1 MNRTALLLAAA
12 AGMTQPAAAP
22 AAPAVPAA
30 DAPVPDCVAAWRD
43 LRFGMFVHWGPVS
56 LKGTE
61 IGWSRGAQVPS
72 SVYDQLY
79 TQFNPE
85 QFDADAWAKTA
96 ADAGMKYLVITS
108 KHHDGFCLWP
118 SKATDYHIGNSPFKR
133 DVLKELA
140 AACKRHGVRFGTYYS
155 ICDWRHPDYPLDS
168 PGGGKKK
175 AQSDMPRYVEYLK
188 AQTRELIESYGPL
201 VTMWF
206 DGEWEQPWT
215 RELGNDLY
223 AYLKKLQPDLTIN
236 NRVSKGRQGME
247 GVTKDAHLNAGDYDT
262 PEQKVGGFNRARPW
276 ETCMTICQQWAW
288 KPNDAMKSR
297 EECLR
302 TLLRTVGGDGN
313 LLFNV
318 GPMPDGRIEPRQV
331 ERLREM
337 GGWLKKFGDGVY
349 GARGGPFKP
358 GRWGASTCRK
368 DKVFIYVMDW
378 PAEGPLRLPTIGR
391 RVTAHRA
398 LTGGQTSLEQGPDGL
413 DLSLSAADRDPV
425 ASVVELTVEGA
436 AFDIPPAAVGS
447 AGSSLASHKPA
458 KASNVYQKSEEHGA
472 DKAVDD
478 DPETRWATDAG
489 TKEAWL
495 EVDLGAV
502 ATVGRVTIDECVDF
516 GQRVK
521 KFELQVRAAAA
532 DPWKTVL
539 EGAVIGK
546 GYAKAFRP
554 TPARFVRLNIL
565 DAGEGPTIREL
576 GVYKP

>member
-1 MNRTALLLAAA
+1 MNRAAFFLVA
-12 AGMTQPAAAP
+12 AVGLGLPVVPLHAQPAAA
-22 AAPAVPAA
+22 AA
-30 DAPVPDCVAAWRD
+30 DAVPEAVAKWRD
-43 LRFGMFVHWGPVS
+43 LRFGMFVHWGPVAI
-56 LKGTE
+56 KGTE
-61 IGWSRGAQVPS
+61 IGWSRGAQVPTD
-72 SVYDQLY
+72 VYDKLY

-96 ADAGMKYLVITS
+96 ADAGMKYLVLTT

-118 SKATDYHIGNSPFKR
+118 SKAADYHIGNSPFKR
-133 DVLKELA
+133 DVVKELA
-140 AACKRHGVRFGTYYS
+140 AACKKHGVRFGTYYS
-155 ICDWRHPDYPLDS
+155 ICDWHHPDYPLDS

-175 AQSDMPRYVEYLK
+175 AQSDMPRYVEVLK
-188 AQTRELIESYGPL
+188 AQTRELIENYGPL

-215 RELGNDLY
+215 REMGNDLY
-223 AYLKKLQPDLTIN
+223 AYLKKLQPDLVIN
-236 NRVSKGRQGME
+236 NRVSTGRQGME

-337 GGWLKKFGDGVY
+337 GAWLKKAGDGVY

-358 GRWGASTCRK
+358 GRWGASTCKGDRI
-368 DKVFIYVMDW
+368 FLYVMDW
-378 PAEGPLRLPTIGR
+378 PAEGPLRLPAIGR
-391 RVTAHRA
+391 KVTAHRT
-398 LTGGQTSLEQGPDGL
+398 LTGGTAALEQGPDGL
-413 DLSLSAADRDPV
+413 ALSLPGADRDPV
-425 ASVVELTVEGA
+425 ASVIELTVEGK

-447 AGSSLASHKPA
+447 TGASLASGRPA
-458 KASNVYQKSEEHGA
+458 TASNVYQKSGEHGP

-489 TKEAWL
+489 TKAAWL
-495 EVDLGAV
+495 EVDLGV
-502 ATVGRVTIDECVDF
+502 AASVGRVAIDECVDF

-521 KFELQVRAAAA
+521 RFEIQVRAAAG
-532 DPWKTVL
+532 DSWKTVL
-539 EGAVIGK
+539 EGTTIGK
-546 GYAKAFRP
+546 GFAKAFP
-554 TPARFVRLNIL
+554 SVPARFVRLAIL
-565 DAGEGPTIREL
+565 DASDGPTIREFS
-576 GVYKP
+576 VFKP